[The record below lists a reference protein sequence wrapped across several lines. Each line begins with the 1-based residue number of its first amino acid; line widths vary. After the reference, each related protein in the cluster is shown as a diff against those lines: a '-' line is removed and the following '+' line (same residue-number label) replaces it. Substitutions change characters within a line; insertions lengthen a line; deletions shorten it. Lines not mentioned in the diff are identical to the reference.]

1 VRVAVLLATVP
12 VEQAAAPNT
21 LQSNINPKTF
31 LAPFMPDAPSSS
43 SRLAE
48 KIFENLCYHDVHG
61 TRWYKKGEAFRGQ
74 PRKERW
80 PNRFLTP
87 LGQGCRIIPAK
98 PGGRIMRIGQGRI
111 RLSVKAALGAGLA
124 VVVAVLL
131 AASPSL
137 ALSEEEIT
145 RENERFKALGQEN
158 KRLMEKISQKKIYQI
173 SDSHTRNST
182 LRKLRKAEANYQVMR
197 TINKRLQAD
206 TDEKIA
212 RQKKELYKSQAQ
224 INKSHYELQNQ
235 ICNTG
240 SKPQAMPKEQRKEL
254 LKSQVQLDKS
264 LSEHYQQNE
273 KTLWELQKT
282 QKELSDSRR
291 LIDKGLMQLQ
301 NYTKTLMRMADQK
314 RSKKRK

>member
-1 VRVAVLLATVP
+1 
-12 VEQAAAPNT
+12 
-21 LQSNINPKTF
+21 
-31 LAPFMPDAPSSS
+31 
-43 SRLAE
+43 
-48 KIFENLCYHDVHG
+48 
-61 TRWYKKGEAFRGQ
+61 
-74 PRKERW
+74 
-80 PNRFLTP
+80 
-87 LGQGCRIIPAK
+87 
-98 PGGRIMRIGQGRI
+98 MRIGQGRI

-158 KRLMEKISQKKIYQI
+158 KRLMEEISQKKIYQI

-235 ICNTG
+235 ICNTS

-273 KTLWELQKT
+273 KTLWALQKA